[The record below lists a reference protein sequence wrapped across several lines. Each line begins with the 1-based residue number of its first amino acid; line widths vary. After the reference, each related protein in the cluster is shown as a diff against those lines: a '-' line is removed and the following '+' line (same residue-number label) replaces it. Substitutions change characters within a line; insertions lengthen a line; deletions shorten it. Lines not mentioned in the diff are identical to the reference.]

1 MRSLTKN
8 SKVEPMQRTDVA
20 IIGAGLSGIVA
31 AAAAAEA
38 GASVLLVDRGGVGL
52 GTNSAMS
59 NGYFCGPTETYSPED
74 YVADTLDIGRG
85 INRRSYVERVAAQ
98 AGEAFDYLA
107 GLGVELT
114 PGPNFYLAPTPR
126 QDVFRGTSMMSA
138 LAKAMRGRAGVG
150 VVSGLQVRR
159 LLKKEGRVA
168 GLEGVDSKGR
178 TVRIS
183 AKAVVLACGG
193 AGAVYAVNDN
203 MKAIMGQGYTL
214 AAQAGLPLMD
224 LEFVQFYPLV
234 LVEPGLPPVM
244 LYPSYPAQARLLNAA
259 GEDILA
265 RHGLNDVNQAIMG
278 LRDKLSEIIAA
289 EAKQGPVR
297 MDYSAVPEELWP
309 DYPMALLSHM
319 KFDFRSQPVAVMP
332 GAHFCM
338 GGVEVDGQGRTAL
351 PGLYACG
358 EMVWGLHGAN
368 RRGGN
373 ALTECLVSGRL
384 AGQGAAQQ
392 ALAGQAFPL
401 EEASPAEPEATP
413 QSSQGNPLRGLRERL
428 REITWQRAGILRTA
442 QDLAL
447 GQGELAEW
455 AGELDQAPTATPRQ
469 EWLRWDLACGG
480 RFAAGVMAASLAR
493 HESRGALLR
502 SDYPEQDDAAWRVN
516 SRLQLEPD
524 NVWSVSH
531 QPVED

>member
-1 MRSLTKN
+1 MLK
-8 SKVEPMQRTDVA
+8 TDVA
-20 IIGAGLSGIVA
+20 IIGAGLAGIVA

-59 NGYFCGPTETYSPED
+59 NGYFCGPTETYSLEE
-74 YVADTLDIGRG
+74 YVADTIDIGRE
-85 INRRSYVERVAAQ
+85 INRRSYVERVATHAM
-98 AGEAFDYLA
+98 EAFEYLA
-107 GLGVELT
+107 GLGVELN

-126 QDVFRGTSMMSA
+126 QDVFRGTGMMSA
-138 LAKAMRGRAGVG
+138 LATAMKGRAGLSVLT
-150 VVSGLQVRR
+150 GLQARR
-159 LLKKEGRVA
+159 LLKVDSQVA
-168 GLEGVDSKGR
+168 GLEGVDAKGQ

-183 AKAVVLACGG
+183 AKAVILATGG

-234 LVEPGLPPVM
+234 LVEPGLPAVM
-244 LYPSYPAQARLLNAA
+244 LYPSYPAEARLLNSN

-265 RHGLNDVNQAIMG
+265 RNGLSDVNQAIMS
-278 LRDKLSEIIAA
+278 LRDKLSEIIAE

-297 MDYSAVPEELWP
+297 MDFTGVPDELWP
-309 DYPMALLSHM
+309 NYPMALLSHI
-319 KFDFRSQPVAVMP
+319 KFDFRRQPVSVMP

-338 GGVEVDGQGRTAL
+338 GGVEVNERGQTSVQ
-351 PGLYACG
+351 GLFACG

-384 AGQGAAQQ
+384 AGQGAAGQ
-392 ALAGQAFPL
+392 ALSIKALGL
-401 EEASPAEPEATP
+401 DEPENSLAEYAE
-413 QSSQGNPLRGLRERL
+413 SVIKVNPLRALKERL
-428 REITWQRAGILRTA
+428 RRITWERAGIVRA
-442 QDLAL
+442 ADELAL
-447 GQGELAEW
+447 GQSELAEW
-455 AGELDQAPTATPRQ
+455 SRELSSTPAATPRQ
-469 EWLRWDLACGG
+469 DWQRWDLACGG
-480 RFAAGVMAASLAR
+480 RFVAGVMAASLAR

-502 SDYPEQDDAAWRVN
+502 SDFPEQDDDAWRVN
-516 SRLQLEPD
+516 SRLDLEPGD
-524 NVWSVSH
+524 TWAVSH
-531 QPVED
+531 NAVEID

>member
-1 MRSLTKN
+1 MHK
-8 SKVEPMQRTDVA
+8 TDVV

-31 AAAAAEA
+31 AAAASEA

-59 NGYFCGPTETYSPED
+59 NGYFCGPTETYSPDE

-85 INRRSYVERVAAQ
+85 INRRSYVQRTADQAVAAI
-98 AGEAFDYLA
+98 DYLA

-114 PGPNFYLAPTPR
+114 PGPNFYLAPTTR
-126 QDVFRGTSMMSA
+126 QDVFRGTGMMSA
-138 LAKAMRGRAGVG
+138 LAGATRGRAGVSALTG
-150 VVSGLQVRR
+150 VQVRR
-159 LLKKEGRVA
+159 LLRVDGRVA
-168 GLEGVDSKGR
+168 GLEGVDSKGQA
-178 TVRIS
+178 VRIA
-183 AKAVVLACGG
+183 AKAVILACGG
-193 AGAVYAVNDN
+193 AGAVYEVNDN

-234 LVEPGLPPVM
+234 LVEPGLPAVM
-244 LYPSYPAQARLLNAA
+244 LYPSYPAEARLINSA

-265 RHGLNDVNQAIMG
+265 RHGLNDVNQAIMS
-278 LRDKLSEIIAA
+278 LRDKLSEIMAA

-297 MDYSAVPEELWP
+297 MDYTQVPEEHWP
-309 DYPMALLSHM
+309 NYPMALLSHM
-319 KFDFRSQPVAVMP
+319 SYDFKRQPVAVMP

-338 GGVEVDGQGRTAL
+338 GGVEVDGLGKTAL

-384 AGQGAAQQ
+384 AGRGAAQQ
-392 ALAGQAFPL
+392 ALTGKALPL
-401 EEASPAEPEATP
+401 EEPVQAASGSAPP
-413 QSSQGNPLRGLRERL
+413 SIKSNPLHSLRDRL
-428 REITWQRAGILRTA
+428 REITWQRAGIVRA
-442 QDLAL
+442 ADQLAL
-447 GQGELAEW
+447 GQSELADW
-455 AGELDQAPTATPRQ
+455 AHDLERTLVATPRQ
-469 EWLRWDLACGG
+469 NWLRWDLACGG
-480 RFAAGVMAASLAR
+480 RFVAGVMAASLAR
-493 HESRGALLR
+493 AESRGALLR
-502 SDYPEQDDAAWRVN
+502 SDFPEQDDAAWRVN
-516 SRLQLEPD
+516 SRLELGPD
-524 NVWSVSH
+524 DAWAVSH